1 MGKFWVFF
9 LSHTAPGFQLWFY
22 FYLYMWVVRW
32 GLLLRLPWRNCV
44 CVRAKCGGG
53 AAAWVTGVLAAL
65 KYSGE
70 LAARAARNK
79 VL

>member
-1 MGKFWVFF
+1 MGHPLGF
-9 LSHTAPGFQLWFY
+9 APEAVL
-22 FYLYMWVVRW
+22 
-32 GLLLRLPWRNCV
+32 GLGSDP
-44 CVRAKCGGG
+44 VRARCGGG

-70 LAARAARNK
+70 LAAREAGNI